1 MQRPKRTYDMKPNKI
16 TLLCLALISIFSF
29 RTAAMPADL
38 SENGAELTSTGD
50 YGEEYLDRM
59 VFLGESTT
67 THLRSR
73 GGVRPEQVWA
83 NASGTMK
90 LDSSTLSRPIQ
101 DAVTGKSM
109 TITEAAESCRP
120 DYLVLSFGLNG
131 ITGFVQNRESY
142 LGNYRTLI
150 ERIQSVSPAT
160 RIIVQSVYPVGDAS
174 CQTDWKFS
182 VPPETVN
189 AYAETLNGWLRE
201 FCSTL
206 PAVRFVDTASVL
218 RDERGF
224 LRPDFTTDGI
234 HLTKSAYDEILLY
247 LRTHGWTE

>member
-1 MQRPKRTYDMKPNKI
+1 MKPLKFTVFCI
-16 TLLCLALISIFSF
+16 TLTMTCLLGA
-29 RTAAMPADL
+29 AAMPADL
-38 SENGAELTSTGD
+38 REGGAELTSTGD
-50 YGEEYLDRM
+50 FGTEYLDRM

-67 THLRSR
+67 THLRAR
-73 GGVRPEQVWA
+73 GGLRPDQVWA

-90 LDSSTLSRPIQ
+90 LDSATLSRPIQ
-101 DAVTGKSM
+101 DAATGNLI
-109 TITEAAESCRP
+109 TITEAAESRRP
-120 DYLVLSFGLNG
+120 EYLVLSFGLNG
-131 ITGFVQNRESY
+131 ITGFIQNKDSY
-142 LGNYRTLI
+142 LNNYRTLI
-150 ERIQSVSPAT
+150 ERIQSVSPST
-160 RIIVQSVYPVGDAS
+160 RIIVQSVYPVAQAS

-182 VPPETVN
+182 VPPETIN

-201 FCSTL
+201 FCPTL

-218 RDERGF
+218 QNEEGF